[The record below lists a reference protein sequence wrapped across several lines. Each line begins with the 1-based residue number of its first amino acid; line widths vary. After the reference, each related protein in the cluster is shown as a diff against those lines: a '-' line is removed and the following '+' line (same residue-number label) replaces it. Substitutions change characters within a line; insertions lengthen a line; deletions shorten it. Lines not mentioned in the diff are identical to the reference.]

1 MFKWCLGRPKK
12 VCWQKGVGDGSSTVV
27 GGVIGV
33 VGDRQVGGCL
43 VQRWDS
49 DGRGKGSTDQW
60 VVRW

>member
-33 VGDRQVGGCL
+33 VGGRQMGWCL
-43 VQRWDS
+43 VR
-49 DGRGKGSTDQW
+49 
-60 VVRW
+60 